1 MADAHIGR
9 VCAFRMLHYIMAN
22 SYSNEFSF
30 YCFATK
36 LIGVTEKV
44 NYMMSNYNI

>member
-1 MADAHIGR
+1 MADK
-9 VCAFRMLHYIMAN
+9 
-22 SYSNEFSF
+22 YSNVISF

-36 LIGVTEKV
+36 LVDVIEKV